1 MAKAGRLY
9 LQLDVN
15 YHEDAR
21 LVDVSPLAELLYIR
35 CLCAC
40 KRLAT
45 NGVLSRAQIA
55 RICFD
60 ISSDDGTRDTNSL
73 TRELTRVGLLE
84 DDGDDWLTVPSW
96 VSWNEVSEAVS
107 AARAASGRVGGQR
120 SGEARRER
128 SNLLQDDEANAS
140 EATKQTKHSRVEKSR
155 VEKSNARSRG
165 EEDFESDFNECWQA
179 YPRKIAR
186 KAALKAY
193 IAQRRKAVTADT
205 LLTAVQNFAEMMR
218 REQRAEDRI
227 LYGSTFF
234 GPSDRWEDFT
244 DPPPKILSPAPVVA
258 RGADPLP
265 PDDEGELVIL
275 PGQHV

>member
-55 RICFD
+55 RICVD

-84 DDGDDWLTVPSW
+84 DDEDGWLTVPSW

-120 SGEARRER
+120 SGE
-128 SNLLQDDEANAS
+128 
-140 EATKQTKHSRVEKSR
+140 V
-155 VEKSNARSRG
+155 
-165 EEDFESDFNECWQA
+165 
-179 YPRKIAR
+179 
-186 KAALKAY
+186 
-193 IAQRRKAVTADT
+193 RRKRRAVGAVGAGGSSST
-205 LLTAVQNFAEMMR
+205 LKLNPHA
-218 REQRAEDRI
+218 
-227 LYGSTFF
+227 
-234 GPSDRWEDFT
+234 
-244 DPPPKILSPAPVVA
+244 
-258 RGADPLP
+258 
-265 PDDEGELVIL
+265 
-275 PGQHV
+275 